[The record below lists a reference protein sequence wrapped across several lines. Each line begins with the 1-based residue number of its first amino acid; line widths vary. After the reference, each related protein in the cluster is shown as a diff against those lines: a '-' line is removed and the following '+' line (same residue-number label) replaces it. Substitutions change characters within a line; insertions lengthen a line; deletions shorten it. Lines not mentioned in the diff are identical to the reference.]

1 MDKTPSNQNT
11 SRKEYYE
18 KNPIDGIAFKNLVN
32 AGLTW
37 LLANQQTVNALNVFP
52 VPDGDT
58 GTNMVLTLQSASDE
72 VAGSEEKSL
81 EKMASMI
88 AHGALMGA
96 RGNSGV
102 ISSQLWRGI
111 AKGLQGYEIL
121 SSEALVKAFNFAR
134 DTAYKGVVR
143 PVEGTMLTVAKDTA
157 VAVEAAEKE
166 TQNLYELLNVAVN
179 AAAKSVENTPNL
191 LPILKE
197 ANVVDSG
204 GKGLFYILEG
214 MLKWINEEDLSNV
227 VDFVEPIDGMM
238 LDHTLDA
245 VEEGQDWELVIDFK
259 PFSALDLGLFYS
271 ELETM
276 GTSIQI
282 GEGDDMYRMHIHVPD
297 ENRTKPWDYIMT
309 LGTIS
314 DIRIENLMIQVPQQN
329 KEETINCPQVKP
341 DEIAIV
347 TVAPGIGIGNIFASL
362 GANAVIAGG
371 QTMNPST
378 QQIVE
383 AFENLPTNKIII
395 LPNNKNIIMAAESA
409 AEVSTKDVRVIKS
422 KTIPQGFAAMMY
434 LHPDGDINQVETSM
448 IEAIGTVETGEV
460 TTAVRDVEID
470 GVQVKENEIIT
481 LLNGKLISSTK
492 NLEEAV
498 FNFMNSIEIDE
509 YELITLF
516 YGENVDK
523 STAEEI
529 AYSLEEKFDDFEV
542 DLQYGGQPHYQ
553 FIISVE

>member
-1 MDKTPSNQNT
+1 MEKTPSNKNF

-18 KNPIDGIAFKNLVN
+18 QNPIDGIAFKNLVN

-58 GTNMVLTLQSASDE
+58 GTNMVLTLQSAADE
-72 VAGSEEKSL
+72 VSGSEEKNL
-81 EKMASMI
+81 EKMASMV

-111 AKGLQGYEIL
+111 AKGLQGYDVL
-121 SSEALVKAFNFAR
+121 TSDALVKAFNSAKE
-134 DTAYKGVVR
+134 TAYKGVVR

-157 VAVEAAEKE
+157 IALEIAEKE
-166 TQNLYELLNVAVN
+166 TKNLYELLLVAVE

-227 VDFVEPIDGMM
+227 IDFVEPIDGMM

-259 PFSALDLGLFYS
+259 PFSPLDLSLFYS

-309 LGTIS
+309 IGTIS
-314 DIRIENLMIQVPQQN
+314 DIRIENLMIQVPQQD
-329 KEETINCPQVKP
+329 KEPVIDCPKVKQ
-341 DEIAIV
+341 DEIAII
-347 TVAPGIGIGNIFASL
+347 TVAPGLGIGKIFASL

-383 AFENLPTNKIII
+383 AFEDLPTNKIII
-395 LPNNKNIIMAAESA
+395 LPNNKNIVMAAESA
-409 AEVSTKDVRVIKS
+409 AEVSTKDVRIIKS

-434 LHPDGDINQVETSM
+434 LHPDGDLNQVEAAM
-448 IEAIGTVETGEV
+448 VEAISSVETGEI

-498 FNFMNSIEIDE
+498 MNFMKSIDTEE

-516 YGENVDK
+516 YGENIDK
-523 STAEEI
+523 AIAEKI
-529 AYSLEEKFDDFEV
+529 AEDLQNQYEDFEV

>member
-1 MDKTPSNQNT
+1 MSKTPSNQTNT
-11 SRKEYYE
+11 RRYYFE
-18 KNPIDGIAFKNLVN
+18 NNPIDGIAFKQLVN

-58 GTNMVLTLQSASDE
+58 GTNMVLTLQSAADE
-72 VAGSEEKSL
+72 ASGSEENNIG
-81 EKMASMI
+81 KMASII

-111 AKGLQGYEIL
+111 AKGLEGCDIL
-121 SSEALVKAFNFAR
+121 TSEAMVKAFNLAK

-157 VAVEAAEKE
+157 AAVEEAEK
-166 TQNLYELLNVAVN
+166 TTKGLIELLEIALVA
-179 AAAKSVENTPNL
+179 AGKSVENTPNL

-204 GKGLFYILEG
+204 GKGLYYILEG
-214 MLKWINEEDLSNV
+214 MLKWINEEDMETV
-227 VDFVEPIDGMM
+227 VDFVEPLDGMM
-238 LDHTLDA
+238 LDHTLEA
-245 VEEGQDWELVIDFK
+245 VEEGQDWELVIDFV
-259 PFSALDLGLFYS
+259 PFSPLDLSLFYS

-282 GEGDDMYRMHIHVPD
+282 GEGENMYRMHIHVPD

-309 LGTIS
+309 VGTIS
-314 DIRIENLMIQVPQQN
+314 DIRIENLMIQVSNQG
-329 KEETINCPQVKP
+329 EESIECPKVKP
-341 DEIAIV
+341 DEIAVV
-347 TVAPGIGIGNIFASL
+347 TVAPGIGIGKIFASL

-378 QQIVE
+378 QQIVA
-383 AFENLPTNKIII
+383 AFENMPTNKIII
-395 LPNNKNIIMAAESA
+395 MPNNKNIVMAAEA
-409 AEVSTKDVRVIKS
+409 ASQVSTKDVRVIKS

-434 LHPDGDINQVETSM
+434 LHPDGDLDQVEASM
-448 IEAIGTVETGEV
+448 AEAIDTVESGQI

-470 GVQVKENEIIT
+470 DVEVKENEIIT
-481 LLNGKLISSTK
+481 LLNGKLISST
-492 NLEEAV
+492 NSLEKAV
-498 FNFMNSIEIDE
+498 SNFMNAIEIDD

-516 YGENVDK
+516 YGKNISK
-523 STAEEI
+523 EI
-529 AYSLEEKFDDFEV
+529 AEKIANDLEEKYENFEV
-542 DLQYGGQPHYQ
+542 DLQEGGQPHYQ
-553 FIISVE
+553 FIIAVE

>member
-341 DEIAIV
+341 DEIAII
-347 TVAPGIGIGNIFASL
+347 TVAPGIGIGKIFASL

-434 LHPDGDINQVETSM
+434 LHPDGDINQVESSM
-448 IEAIGTVETGEV
+448 VEAIGTVETGEV